1 MCYNPE
7 TANKIL
13 DYIRAHKV
21 STTEIGD
28 CLNKT
33 GAVSGSLPI
42 NKGLFRAGIVHY
54 VYAHSNSNW
63 SIHEQLV
70 NFPEDRVIF
79 VDAINV
85 DKRALFGELVTMYIV
100 EKRKSI
106 AVVTQ
111 GLMRDA
117 AELISGQWPVWCGG
131 FTPEGCFNMKRT
143 ETPEITLTV
152 KRQREYYEGAIAVC
166 DDSGVVIIPKEEITE
181 EFFKK
186 IVAMEEQEK
195 MWFHCV
201 RDLGWNTYDTVCLK
215 KYLQGDQN

>member
-1 MCYNPE
+1 MSYSTE
-7 TANKIL
+7 IANKII
-13 DYIRAHKV
+13 DYIREHTI

-42 NKGLFRAGIVHY
+42 NRGLFKVGFVHY

-70 NFPEDRVIF
+70 DFPENRVLF

-85 DKRALFGELVTMYIV
+85 DKRALFGELVTMYII
-100 EKRKSI
+100 EKRNSI
-106 AVVTQ
+106 AIATQ

-117 AELISGQWPVWCGG
+117 AELIAGNWPVWCGG
-131 FTPEGCFNMKRT
+131 FTPEGCFNMQRT
-143 ETPEITLTV
+143 ETPEIQLAV
-152 KRQREYYEGAIAVC
+152 KRRRAYFEDAIAVC

-186 IVAMEEQEK
+186 IVAIEEQETT
-195 MWFHCV
+195 WFHCV
-201 RDLGWNTYDTVCLK
+201 RDLDWTTYDTVCLK
-215 KYLQGDQN
+215 KYLHGDK